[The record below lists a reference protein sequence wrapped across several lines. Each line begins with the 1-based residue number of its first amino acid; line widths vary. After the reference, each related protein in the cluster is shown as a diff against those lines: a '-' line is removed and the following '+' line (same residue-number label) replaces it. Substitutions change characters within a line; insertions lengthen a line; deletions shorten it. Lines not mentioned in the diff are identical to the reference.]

1 MSTVPSNLDPSNL
14 GVVAAYGYHLT
25 KQKECEGKIAHI
37 QEQIIRRC
45 AGRSP
50 CDLLRA
56 LQAELVAAK
65 ENLEN
70 LKKRVQETKG
80 KIVKEE

>member
-56 LQAELVAAK
+56 L
-65 ENLEN
+65 
-70 LKKRVQETKG
+70 
-80 KIVKEE
+80 